1 LATREAVVVR
11 TLLIGLLLLLPR
23 IGLAEPVDFLDPT
36 PRWVEV
42 AFEVSPRDKPM
53 QTDTIYT
60 RKIRAWLE
68 AGDRSGWMKVT
79 VDRRYVERVLLAD
92 DDPVAGS
99 FTDFVWVFDAVTGE
113 VISAVLSGT
122 LTQEVDWGLFRSKV
136 RTQIEADMATNRVG
150 GVEKPRRWLGQQLF
164 GYCSDAD
171 GERCTLV
178 DASGYD
184 AASGYVNAVGD
195 LSVRFGEMTL
205 HTYSP
210 LGEAVFSEAEPQNV
224 TASAHADPHSTGG
237 ASVTAVGAIGQPD
250 WAFTPAV
257 SAGPPAAR

>member
-1 LATREAVVVR
+1 VVR
-11 TLLIGLLLLLPR
+11 NLLIGLLLLLPQ

-60 RKIRAWLE
+60 PKIRARLE
-68 AGDRSGWMKVT
+68 AGDHPGWMKVT
-79 VDRRYVERVLLAD
+79 VDRRDVEGVLLVG

-99 FTDFVWVFDAVTGE
+99 FSDFVWVFDAVTGE

-122 LTQEVDWGLFRSKV
+122 LIQEVDWGLFRSKV
-136 RTQIEADMATNRVG
+136 PTQIEADMATNRVG
-150 GVEKPRRWLGQQLF
+150 GVKKPRHWLGQQLF

-178 DASGYD
+178 DAIGYD
-184 AASGYVNAVGD
+184 ATSGYVNAVGD
-195 LSVRFGEMTL
+195 MSVRFGELTL

-224 TASAHADPHSTGG
+224 TASAHADSHSTGG
-237 ASVTAVGAIGQPD
+237 APVTAVSAIGQPD
-250 WAFTPAV
+250 WAATPAV